1 MRSARRG
8 VGPVAAPLPGE
19 PVNEVS
25 PVCGARPRPAE
36 GVHSEPPVT
45 TRVSAW
51 RADVRVGEVSVPV
64 ADETVCPGHV
74 DTSTTNGTDNGYHT
88 SRLGVDG

>member
-1 MRSARRG
+1 VRSAGRG
-8 VGPVAAPLPGE
+8 VGLAAAPLPGE

-25 PVCGARPRPAE
+25 PVCGARPGPVE
-36 GVHSEPPVT
+36 GIQSEPAVT
-45 TRVSAW
+45 AWVGAW

-74 DTSTTNGTDNGYHT
+74 DTSTTNGTDSGYHT
-88 SRLGVDG
+88 SRLGVDE